1 MRSDHGGEFE
11 NTLFQEF
18 CENHGYTHNF
28 SSPRTPQQN
37 GVVERKNRTLQ
48 EMARTMIQDYGLPLY
63 FWAEATLTA
72 CYIINRVS
80 IRPIIKKTPYELFRE
95 QTPNLAHLRPFGCKC
110 YILNTG
116 SNLDKFD
123 AKSDLGIFV
132 GYSPHS
138 KAYRVFVRRTLS
150 IQESIHVEF
159 DEKISAAKHISVEN
173 DDADDD
179 NLEEQVNSN
188 EQSEDTTSAPNAENE
203 STIPELP
210 KAWKYAKDHP
220 REQILGEPSAGIQTR
235 SSHNLMC
242 FYAYVSILEPKSVE
256 SALEDS
262 SWIMAMQEELSQF
275 ERNQVWE
282 LVPKPTHQAVIGTRW
297 VFRNKLDEH
306 GEIVRNK
313 ARLVAQGYNQE
324 EGIDFDETF
333 APVAR
338 LEAIRMLLAFASF
351 MKFKLFQMDVK
362 SAFLNGVLSEEVYVK
377 QPPGFED
384 SNHPDYVFRLKRAL
398 YGLKQAPRAWYE
410 RLSKFLVEKGFS
422 MGKVDKTLFIK
433 HLNNDILVVQI
444 YVDDIIF
451 GATKHILCEEFAS
464 SMSQEFEMSLMGEL
478 SFILGLQIKQTDSG
492 IFISQG
498 KYAREL
504 VKRFGMDSAKE
515 SFIPMAHNA
524 KLDLDENGKK
534 VDERLYRGMIGS
546 LLYLTA
552 SRPDIMFSVCICARF
567 QSCPKESHLGL
578 VKRIIRYVKGSL
590 DLGLWYPNNTQFD
603 LVGYCD
609 ADFAGSLTDR
619 KSTSGTCQLLGMS
632 LVSWFSKKQ
641 NSIALSTTEAEYVA
655 AGCCCAQ
662 ILWMRQTL
670 SDYGLTFPPTTIY
683 CDSSSAIDLSKN
695 HVHHSRT
702 KHIDIRHHFIRDHQ
716 DKKDISLEH
725 IATEK
730 QLSDI
735 FTKPLELKQFCFI
748 RGELGIISISA

>member
-1 MRSDHGGEFE
+1 
-11 NTLFQEF
+11 
-18 CENHGYTHNF
+18 
-28 SSPRTPQQN
+28 
-37 GVVERKNRTLQ
+37 
-48 EMARTMIQDYGLPLY
+48 MIQDYGLPLY
-63 FWAEATLTA
+63 FWAEATQTA

-123 AKSDLGIFV
+123 AKSDIGIFV

-159 DEKISAAKHISVEN
+159 DEKISAAKHISIEN
-173 DDADDD
+173 DTADDD
-179 NLEEQVNSN
+179 NLEEHVSSN
-188 EQSEDTTSAPNAENE
+188 EQSEDIASAPNAENE

-220 REQILGEPSAGIQTR
+220 RELILGEPSAGIKTR

-451 GATKHILCEEFAS
+451 GATKHFLCEEFAS

-504 VKRFGMDSAKE
+504 VKRFGMESAKE
-515 SFIPMAHNA
+515 SFVPMAHNA

-619 KSTSGTCQLLGMS
+619 KSTSGYMSTIGNVTCLLVFQETKFHS
-632 LVSWFSKKQ
+632 F
-641 NSIALSTTEAEYVA
+641 EYNRGRV
-655 AGCCCAQ
+655 CRRRLLLCSNP
-662 ILWMRQTL
+662 M
-670 SDYGLTFPPTTIY
+670 D
-683 CDSSSAIDLSKN
+683 
-695 HVHHSRT
+695 
-702 KHIDIRHHFIRDHQ
+702 
-716 DKKDISLEH
+716 
-725 IATEK
+725 ATN
-730 QLSDI
+730 
-735 FTKPLELKQFCFI
+735 P
-748 RGELGIISISA
+748 

>member
-1 MRSDHGGEFE
+1 
-11 NTLFQEF
+11 
-18 CENHGYTHNF
+18 
-28 SSPRTPQQN
+28 
-37 GVVERKNRTLQ
+37 
-48 EMARTMIQDYGLPLY
+48 MI
-63 FWAEATLTA
+63 
-72 CYIINRVS
+72 
-80 IRPIIKKTPYELFRE
+80 
-95 QTPNLAHLRPFGCKC
+95 
-110 YILNTG
+110 
-116 SNLDKFD
+116 
-123 AKSDLGIFV
+123 
-132 GYSPHS
+132 
-138 KAYRVFVRRTLS
+138 
-150 IQESIHVEF
+150 
-159 DEKISAAKHISVEN
+159 
-173 DDADDD
+173 ADDD

-188 EQSEDTTSAPNAENE
+188 EQREKDITSAPNAENE

-220 REQILGEPSAGIQTR
+220 REQILGETSAGIQTR

-433 HLNNDILVVQI
+433 HLNNDHSSCSI

-478 SFILGLQIKQTDSG
+478 SFILGLQIKQT
-492 IFISQG
+492 
-498 KYAREL
+498 E
-504 VKRFGMDSAKE
+504 
-515 SFIPMAHNA
+515 
-524 KLDLDENGKK
+524 
-534 VDERLYRGMIGS
+534 
-546 LLYLTA
+546 
-552 SRPDIMFSVCICARF
+552 
-567 QSCPKESHLGL
+567 
-578 VKRIIRYVKGSL
+578 
-590 DLGLWYPNNTQFD
+590 
-603 LVGYCD
+603 
-609 ADFAGSLTDR
+609 
-619 KSTSGTCQLLGMS
+619 
-632 LVSWFSKKQ
+632 
-641 NSIALSTTEAEYVA
+641 
-655 AGCCCAQ
+655 
-662 ILWMRQTL
+662 
-670 SDYGLTFPPTTIY
+670 
-683 CDSSSAIDLSKN
+683 
-695 HVHHSRT
+695 
-702 KHIDIRHHFIRDHQ
+702 
-716 DKKDISLEH
+716 
-725 IATEK
+725 
-730 QLSDI
+730 
-735 FTKPLELKQFCFI
+735 
-748 RGELGIISISA
+748 